1 MIKRLIVWLLMM
13 ATAAALAEGAQ
24 DSDALKYAMTQDGIV
39 IHYLTGEHEEFVI
52 PEHIGG
58 VPVVGIADYSFAEHP
73 ELKRLTIPATVAEI
87 SGRAFL
93 NTAGVILVVEPGSE
107 AEDFA
112 IVYDYK
118 YTYADRPDQPP
129 LKDVAAGEGFS
140 VGLHTDGTVS
150 TAGRASELS
159 GWTDIVDVAAGSCI
173 LGVRADGSV
182 LLSDGRVFD
191 WTEVAEIDACGENIV
206 ALRRDGTVYST
217 LGLGVGWTNI
227 VQVAASADGIV
238 GLSRDGSVLT
248 DGALSG
254 AADWPNVRRIAAG
267 DRHFAGL
274 CVDTTVAADGDN
286 AFGQC
291 DTQGWIDIV
300 DLVARH
306 DRTAAVR
313 FDGVVLFAGVPAEWM
328 TEASQWRSVTA
339 AAMSGSHIV
348 ALKSDGSAVA
358 AGDDGDGTGMLNVGG
373 WYVPADAAET
383 PAPET
388 VKSTMMPTLEP
399 TGVPTVE
406 PTLEPTP
413 APTVSAA
420 APEPRLA
427 SGGSQY
433 VAALKNL
440 KIRDGA
446 GTEFKQIGRMEEGE
460 RAAKLLLEKED
471 SEGVLWYNV
480 LCGNVAG
487 WVRSDLVWI
496 ESETSPQPTLQPQA
510 EQNMAHGH

>member
-1 MIKRLIVWLLMM
+1 MIKKLIVWLLMM
-13 ATAAALAEGAQ
+13 VTAAALAESAQ

-39 IHYLTGEHEEFVI
+39 IHYLTGTHEEFVI

-58 VPVVGIADYSFAEHP
+58 VPVTGLADYSFAEHP
-73 ELKRLTIPATVAEI
+73 ELRRLTIPATVEEI

-93 NTAGVILVVEPGSE
+93 NSAGVTLVVEPDSE

-118 YTYADRPDQPP
+118 YTYADCPDQPP
-129 LKDVAAGEGFS
+129 LKEVAAGEGFS

-159 GWTDIVDVAAGSCI
+159 GWTDIVDIAAGSCI

-182 LLSDGRVFD
+182 LISDGRVFD

-274 CVDTTVAADGDN
+274 CVDTTVAAAGDN
-286 AFGQC
+286 ALGQC
-291 DTQGWIDIV
+291 NTQDWIDIV
-300 DLVARH
+300 DLTARH
-306 DRTAAVR
+306 DQTAAVR
-313 FDGVVLFAGVPAEWM
+313 IDGVVLFAGEPTEWTAE
-328 TEASQWRSVTA
+328 AAQWRNVTA

-358 AGDDGDGTGMLNVGG
+358 AGDDADETGMLNVGG
-373 WYVPADAAET
+373 WYVPAGAAET
-383 PAPET
+383 PVPET
-388 VKSTMMPTLEP
+388 PEPTILPTLIPGAEFTQAPTAEP
-399 TGVPTVE
+399 TDSAG
-406 PTLEPTP
+406 P
-413 APTVSAA
+413 AVSDSAQD
-420 APEPRLA
+420 
-427 SGGSQY
+427 GSRY
-433 VAALKNL
+433 VVALKNL
-440 KIRDGA
+440 FVRADA
-446 GTEFKQIGRMEEGE
+446 GTEFEKVGKMTEGE
-460 RAAKLLLEKED
+460 RAAIIALEKED
-471 SEGVLWYNV
+471 SEGMLWYGV
-480 LCGNVAG
+480 LCGDTAG
-487 WVRSDLVWI
+487 WVRSDLVRI
-496 ESETSPQPTLQPQA
+496 ESEAAPQP
-510 EQNMAHGH
+510 EQNTAHSHPYDGMLAE